1 MRAYSA
7 AVGFEISAHAL
18 RATAATNALALDH
31 QADIA
36 TVQEWLGD
44 ADVAT
49 TRVYGERGRRTAR
62 HSRQAATRLLY
73 RLDWQYGGQDG
84 LGKRSL
90 YAVLQAWDW
99 PARLH

>member
-1 MRAYSA
+1 VRAYSA

-18 RATAATNALALDH
+18 RATALTNALDH

-62 HSRQAATRLLY
+62 RSRQAATRLLY

-84 LGKRSL
+84 LGKRPL
-90 YAVLQAWDW
+90 CAVLQAWDW